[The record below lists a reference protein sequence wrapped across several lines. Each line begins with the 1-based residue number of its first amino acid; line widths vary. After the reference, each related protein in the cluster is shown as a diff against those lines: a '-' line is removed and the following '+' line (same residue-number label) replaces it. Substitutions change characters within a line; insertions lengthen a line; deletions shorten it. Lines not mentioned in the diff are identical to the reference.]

1 MHLHTGRTDC
11 PMGYTILLD
20 GAEWSKM
27 AREAVRDAVQG
38 KNEDGSVARLLEG
51 LIQRQ
56 NEWHKCPEAERG
68 AHGLPPLTGCMNL
81 HKDSDGVGS
90 SGGDGGWEKGEYTC
104 LQMIDQIKRSVQ
116 RLGL

>member
-1 MHLHTGRTDC
+1 MHLHTGRPDC
-11 PMGYTILLD
+11 PMGYTILLG

-68 AHGLPPLTGCMNL
+68 ARGLPPLTECMNL
-81 HKDSDGVGS
+81 HKDSDGGG
-90 SGGDGGWEKGEYTC
+90 SGGGGGGREKWEYTC
-104 LQMIDQIKRSVQ
+104 LQMIDQIKSSVQ